1 MTFGIWFKPKADLF
15 CDGNHLAN
23 ILTTVQVRRQLEQNN
38 TELLDSMISNISDT
52 LIQRDKASRLRWQN
66 GEQRNQSSY
75 SVPKWDIRH
84 LESYR
89 THILSHNYTNIHNLS
104 HNFPKGCFGRR
115 QTLTEVLWSR
125 ETVLRS
131 YLFIYF
137 CRALAA
143 LDGTLSDFQLGI
155 WNWSPENNTF

>member
-1 MTFGIWFKPKADLF
+1 MTFGIGFKPKTNPFLSLQPHPAI
-15 CDGNHLAN
+15 
-23 ILTTVQVRRQLEQNN
+23 ILTIVQVRRQLEQNN

-66 GEQRNQSSY
+66 GEQRNQGSY

-125 ETVLRS
+125 ETALRS
-131 YLFIYF
+131 YFSFI
-137 CRALAA
+137 LVVN